1 MGMRIPKSFNDLTIE
16 QFQEC
21 YFVLGSKPTLD
32 SWIMV
37 ISILSGKSKDKVESL
52 PIKELKKE
60 INKLQFLLNPNLNEK
75 VNKFI
80 AVKGRPF
87 KAVLNANEMQTNQ
100 VADLKGLMHKEGQS
114 VNDTI
119 VENAHKLLAC
129 IYLPLTFSGFRYIPS
144 KHKEVSQYF
153 RKAKMG
159 DVYGTL
165 FFYSNLYKNL
175 IESINTFGKKHMEIV
190 NSHMKEIED
199 WQTRKENLESDG
211 DGK

>member
-1 MGMRIPKSFNDLTIE
+1 MRLPKSFNDLTIE

-37 ISILSGKSKDKVESL
+37 ISILSGKSKDTIESL

-60 INKLQFLLNPNLNEK
+60 INKLQFLLSPNLNEK

-80 AVKGRPF
+80 SIKGRPF
-87 KAVLNANEMQTNQ
+87 KAVFFASDMQTNQ

-129 IYLPLTFSGFRYIPS
+129 IYLPLTLRGFKYVPS

-165 FFYSNLYKNL
+165 FFYSNLYRNL
-175 IESINTFGKKHMEIV
+175 IEAINTFGKSHMEIV
-190 NSHMKEIED
+190 NSHMKELEE
-199 WQTRKENLESDG
+199 WQTRKESLEQG
-211 DGK
+211 GVGK

>member
-1 MGMRIPKSFNDLTIE
+1 MRLPKSFNDITIE

-21 YFVLGSKPTLD
+21 YFLLGKHPSIDT
-32 SWIMV
+32 WIMV
-37 ISILSGKSKDKVESL
+37 LSTLSGKKFDEIEAM
-52 PIKELKKE
+52 PIKKVKE
-60 INKLQFLLNPNLNEK
+60 AINKLQFLLNPNLNEK

-80 AVKGRPF
+80 TIKGRLF
-87 KAVLNANEMQTNQ
+87 KAVFFASDMQTNQ
-100 VADLKGLMHKEGQS
+100 VADLKGLMNSEGQS

-129 IYLPLTFSGFRYIPS
+129 IYVPLTLKGFRYIPS

-165 FFYSNLYKNL
+165 FFYSETYKNL
-175 IESINTFGKKHMEIV
+175 IQAINTFGQTQMEIV
-190 NSHMKEIED
+190 TSHLKEIEE
-199 WQTRKENLESDG
+199 WQTRRESSGKDG
-211 DGK
+211 VGK

>member
-1 MGMRIPKSFNDLTIE
+1 MRLPKSWNDITIE

-21 YFVLGSKPTLD
+21 YFLLGKNPTID
-32 SWIMV
+32 TWIMV
-37 ISILSGKSKDKVESL
+37 LSTLSGKTFEQIESL
-52 PIKELKKE
+52 PIKKVKE
-60 INKLQFLLNPNLNEK
+60 SINKLQFLLNPTLNEK

-80 AVKGRPF
+80 SIKGRPF
-87 KAVLNANEMQTNQ
+87 KAIFQASDMQTNQ
-100 VADLKGLMHKEGQS
+100 VADLKGLMNKEGQS

-129 IYLPLTFSGFRYIPS
+129 IYVPLTLRGFRYVPS

-165 FFYSNLYKNL
+165 FFYSETYKNL
-175 IESINTFGKKHMEIV
+175 IQCINTFGQAQMEIV
-190 NSHMKEIED
+190 NSHLKEIEE
-199 WQTRKENLESDG
+199 WQTRRESSGKDG
-211 DGK
+211 AGK